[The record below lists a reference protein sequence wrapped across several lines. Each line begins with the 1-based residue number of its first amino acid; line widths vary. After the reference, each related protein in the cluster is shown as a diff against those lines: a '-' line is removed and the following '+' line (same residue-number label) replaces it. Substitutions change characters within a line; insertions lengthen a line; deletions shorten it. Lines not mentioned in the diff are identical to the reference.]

1 MRTENKMV
9 KSPVTLQA
17 LRCLAALLWLSLSNA
32 RGMESPS
39 FSVTANETRQAP
51 LTATFTAHGPADLR
65 TVWTFGD
72 GSSAQGQQ
80 VQHTF
85 YRPGQYQIQASGYRG
100 SALIWQGSGIFSVA
114 SAGPEQAALTLLIG
128 RGQVT
133 LSSLG
138 SVIYQPAQASFNV
151 NGQQVSPTFT
161 LRPGHYQLTIHL
173 ARLTH
178 TISLNYRNLDGN
190 AAFEQRVLELT
201 NQARASGWDCAAQRG
216 GAAALPSLKW
226 NSTLA
231 RAALAQSAAMALY
244 GYFAHE
250 SPVDQSTPL
259 RRVQATGLQPRSV
272 GENIARNQQTPAEV
286 VQDWL
291 RSPGH
296 CRNIM
301 GDFTDL
307 GVSYVLLEG
316 QTYWTQEFGK

>member
-1 MRTENKMV
+1 MKRRATR
-9 KSPVTLQA
+9 QA
-17 LRCLAALLWLSLSNA
+17 LFRLLSLLACLNPTCA
-32 RGMESPS
+32 QTQNSPS

-51 LTATFTAHGPADLR
+51 LAATFTAHGPADLH

-80 VQHTF
+80 VQHTY
-85 YRPGQYQIQASGYRG
+85 YRPGNYQVQASGYRG
-100 SALIWQGSGIFSVA
+100 NTLVWQGSGSFNVA

-138 SVIYQPAQASFNV
+138 SVIYQPAQASFSV
-151 NGQQVSPTFT
+151 NGQQVTPTFN
-161 LRPGHYQLTIHL
+161 LRPGQYQLTVRL
-173 ARLTH
+173 ASLTR
-178 TISLNYRNLDGN
+178 TIQLNYRNLDGN
-190 AAFEQRVLELT
+190 TSYEQRVLELT
-201 NQARASGWDCAAQRG
+201 NQARASGWNCAAQRNG
-216 GAAALPSLKW
+216 GTARPALKW

-259 RRVQATGLQPRSV
+259 RRVQATGLQPQSV

-286 VQDWL
+286 VRDWL

-301 GDFTDL
+301 SDFTDL
-307 GVSYVLLEG
+307 GVSYVLLDG

>member
-1 MRTENKMV
+1 MKRNA
-9 KSPVTLQA
+9 TLQA
-17 LRCLAALLWLSLSNA
+17 LFRLLPLLACLGVPYTQALN
-32 RGMESPS
+32 SPS

-65 TVWTFGD
+65 TIWTFGD
-72 GSSAQGQQ
+72 GNSAQGQQ
-80 VQHTF
+80 VQHTY
-85 YRPGQYQIQASGYRG
+85 YRPGNYQIQASGYRG
-100 SALIWQGSGIFSVA
+100 TTLIWQGSGNFNVT

-138 SVIYQPAQASFNV
+138 SVIYQPAQARFSV
-151 NGQQVSPTFT
+151 NGQQVTPTFT
-161 LRPGHYQLTIHL
+161 LRPGQYHLTVKLAHL
-173 ARLTH
+173 TRTLP
-178 TISLNYRNLDGN
+178 LNYRNLDGN
-190 AAFEQRVLELT
+190 AVYEQRVLELT
-201 NQARASGWDCAAQRG
+201 NQARASGWNCVTQQS
-216 GAAALPSLKW
+216 GAAALPPLKW
-226 NSTLA
+226 NNTLA

-250 SPVDQSTPL
+250 SPIDQSTPL
-259 RRVQATGLQPRSV
+259 RRVQATGLQPQSV

-286 VQDWL
+286 VRDWL

-301 GDFTDL
+301 SDFTDL
-307 GVSYVLLEG
+307 GVSYVLLDG